1 MKNFKSRFLIVFLLC
16 FVAAMYSSMAQE
28 ERANYDESKVPE
40 YKLPE
45 LLRMSDGTKVN
56 TVKDWTE
63 KRRPEVLRLFE
74 KYEFGKMPGKLQGMH
89 FVLRES
95 GKVLNG
101 KAVRKQVTVY
111 FTADEAGPKMDLL
124 IYLPD
129 SPKPVP
135 VFLALNFYGN
145 QTIMDDKAIFMN
157 QNWVADVEGFG
168 IANHRAMEASR
179 GAEHSSWPIEMII
192 DRGYGL
198 ATAYYGD
205 IDPDFNDSFQN
216 GIHPLFYKPGQIKP
230 APDEW
235 GSIGAWAWGLSRAM
249 DYLETDK
256 DIDAKHIALMGHSR
270 LGKAA
275 LWAGAQDKRFAI
287 VISNESGCGGAA
299 LSKRLVGETV
309 KNINDQFPHWFCDNF
324 KQFNDK
330 EDKLP
335 FDQHM
340 LIALMAPR
348 PVYVASAK
356 EDQWADPKGEFL
368 SAKLAGPVY
377 KLYGLQALPAANM
390 PPVDKPVMG
399 QVAYHI
405 RSGKHDVTDFD
416 WQQYLTFAEKHFRK
430 N

>member
-1 MKNFKSRFLIVFLLC
+1 MKNFRARFLIVFLLC
-16 FVAAMYSSMAQE
+16 FVTAMSSSMAQE
-28 ERANYDESKVPE
+28 NGVNYDESKVAA

-56 TVKDWTE
+56 IIKDWTE
-63 KRRPEVLRLFE
+63 KRRPEILHLFE
-74 KYEFGKMPGKLQGMH
+74 KYEFGKMPGKLQDMH

-95 GKVLNG
+95 GKALNG
-101 KAVRKQVTVY
+101 KATRKQITVY
-111 FTADEAGPKMDLL
+111 YTADEAGPKMDLL

-145 QTIMDDKAIFMN
+145 QTIADDMAIFMN

-168 IANHRAMEASR
+168 IANHRATEASR
-179 GAEHSSWPIEMII
+179 GAEHSSWPVEMII
-192 DRGYGL
+192 GRGYGL

-205 IDPDFNDSFQN
+205 IDPDFNDGFQN

-275 LWAGAQDKRFAI
+275 LWAGTQDKRFAI

-299 LSKRLVGETV
+299 LSKRRVGETV
-309 KNINDQFPHWFCDNF
+309 KKINDQFPHWFCDNF

-330 EDKLP
+330 EDKMP

-377 KLYGLQALPAANM
+377 KLYGMQPLPADTM

-416 WQQYLTFAEKHFRK
+416 WQQYLNFADKYFRK